1 MPLTGKID
9 DGFDAGG
16 DVSAVERG
24 NTDNDENP
32 TDKYAAPEK
41 SKGSDSLNKE
51 EEKPKEKP
59 KRRRTF
65 PKSAPYSYS
74 GGDEKDRYLITYAD
88 LITLLLG
95 LFIIL
100 YAISKIDLQKYQQM
114 TNIMGGVFGNKTV
127 QAIPSNNGK
136 NGTNRNGGVENSP
149 MPELKSKLRSLI
161 DTYNFGDSFS
171 LEDNERGLTV
181 RIQESIIFPSGS
193 ADLNPSFKEVLS
205 RLAKIF
211 KSIPNDIRVEGHTDN
226 VPINTQ
232 LYPSNWHL
240 SVSRALNTAYY
251 LIHDSDLN
259 PDKVSIVG
267 YSEYR
272 PIATNQTPQGRSKNR
287 RVDIVI
293 IKE

>member
-1 MPLTGKID
+1 
-9 DGFDAGG
+9 
-16 DVSAVERG
+16 
-24 NTDNDENP
+24 
-32 TDKYAAPEK
+32 
-41 SKGSDSLNKE
+41 
-51 EEKPKEKP
+51 
-59 KRRRTF
+59 
-65 PKSAPYSYS
+65 
-74 GGDEKDRYLITYAD
+74 
-88 LITLLLG
+88 
-95 LFIIL
+95 
-100 YAISKIDLQKYQQM
+100 
-114 TNIMGGVFGNKTV
+114 MGGVFGNKTV